1 MTASSAPTTTA
12 NAQYTN
18 DNAFETAI
26 LNSTN
31 TYRTQHNATAL
42 TWNTTLATYATTYAS
57 KCNWAHS
64 GGPSGENLAEE
75 YANVT
80 DAVDGWGDERN
91 KYNFNNG
98 GFSEATGHFTQLV
111 WKATTSVGCGR
122 MDCDGKGGSAQG
134 WFVVCEYYPAGNVQG
149 DYGQE
154 VGREVR
160 TFVVKGAGE
169 AEGTVRYLVQK
180 MNGVERRRG
189 SWWGVGIVGVGML
202 VGMVS

>member
-1 MTASSAPTTTA
+1 M
-12 NAQYTN
+12 
-18 DNAFETAI
+18 
-26 LNSTN
+26 
-31 TYRTQHNATAL
+31 
-42 TWNTTLATYATTYAS
+42 
-57 KCNWAHS
+57 
-64 GGPSGENLAEE
+64 
-75 YANVT
+75 T

>member
-1 MTASSAPTTTA
+1 M
-12 NAQYTN
+12 
-18 DNAFETAI
+18 
-26 LNSTN
+26 
-31 TYRTQHNATAL
+31 
-42 TWNTTLATYATTYAS
+42 
-57 KCNWAHS
+57 
-64 GGPSGENLAEE
+64 
-75 YANVT
+75 T

-180 MNGVERRRG
+180 MNGVKKDLRTCRVVRIAK
-189 SWWGVGIVGVGML
+189 SWSPIWQ
-202 VGMVS
+202 VSSTTSDGFQAPAVRSRCVKVR